1 MSSYRQI
8 LYHIVFRTKNGGKTL
23 PQEQEKNC
31 MHGYAALTQAWRDKE
46 MIINYIKNQQEHHKT
61 ENFLEEYRRI
71 LEENGIVIDDKY
83 FP

>member
-1 MSSYRQI
+1 MKNSVLFPGFKGWSVGYGSFTCSYSELDRLI
-8 LYHIVFRTKNGGKTL
+8 
-23 PQEQEKNC
+23 
-31 MHGYAALTQAWRDKE
+31 D
-46 MIINYIKNQQEHHKT
+46 YIKNQQEHHKT